1 MSRVVVPSLLAILI
15 TVTSACAQKP
25 AAPPPPALPADSVR
39 LLREELLPPAATQ
52 GDLALL
58 DQAFRAL
65 HPGLFRYNSPEG
77 WATRVDSLRQWFA
90 EPRTRGEAYLALAHL
105 TASVRCSHTYLSFW
119 NQPGPVHRWLT
130 DGEDKLPFEY
140 ALTPTDRW
148 VATRSASEVLPGDT
162 ILAVNGVSTE
172 RIIAQLLPYVRGDG
186 EDDGKR
192 RALLDFRHQKK
203 HEAIDVFLPLILPPR
218 DGRYAVTLRRE
229 GRDSTLLVAS
239 VTAAE
244 RRAQARPVPP
254 DRPRHEL
261 TREGG
266 IAILRVDG
274 FDYGRD
280 KDEWAPF
287 VTATFRALKR
297 DSVRTLVL
305 DLRENEGGS
314 DEGAELLLR
323 HLIRTPIT
331 LPPLRRYV
339 AYDTVPAAL
348 RPHLRTWDDAF
359 YDRRGKV
366 IPRGDGTFDLKASA
380 EWPATIPVARDAFIG
395 RVIVLTSYVNSSASH
410 IMLRLL
416 ARRPGITLVGDPT
429 GGSLR
434 ASTGG
439 NLFFMTLPGT
449 GMEVDV
455 PLIAYDWGMSNPA
468 GGVQPDIAVPAREA
482 MVTAL
487 AVARAP

>member
-1 MSRVVVPSLLAILI
+1 MSRVVILLQLAFLI
-15 TVTSACAQKP
+15 ATPACTQQP
-25 AAPPPPALPADSVR
+25 AAPPPPPLSASAVQQLRDER
-39 LLREELLPPAATQ
+39 LLPAATQ
-52 GDLALL
+52 GDVALL
-58 DQAFRAL
+58 DQAFRTL
-65 HPGLFRYNSPEG
+65 HPAVYRYNNPDA
-77 WATRVDSLRQWFA
+77 WARRVDSLRQWFA
-90 EPRTRGEAYLALAHL
+90 EPRTRGETYLSFAHL
-105 TASVRCSHTYLSFW
+105 TASLQCSHTYMNFW

-130 DGEDKLPFEY
+130 DGADKLPFEY

-148 VATRSASEVLPGDT
+148 VVTRSASEVLPGDT
-162 ILAVNGVSTE
+162 IVAVNDVPTE
-172 RIIAQLLPYVRGDG
+172 NIIARLLPYVRGDG

-192 RALLDFRHQKK
+192 RALLDFRHRKR
-203 HEAIDVFLPLILPPR
+203 HESIDVFLPLILPPR
-218 DGRYAVTLRRE
+218 DGQYTVTLRRD
-229 GRDSTLLVAS
+229 GRDSTLRVAS
-239 VTAAE
+239 MAAAE
-244 RRAQARPVPP
+244 RRAEARPVPP

-261 TREGG
+261 TREGDV
-266 IAILRVDG
+266 AILRVDG
-274 FDYGRD
+274 FDYGD
-280 KDEWAPF
+280 DEDNWASF
-287 VTATFRALKR
+287 VKTTFQSLQR

-314 DEGAELLLR
+314 DEGALLLLQ

-331 LPPLRRYV
+331 MPPLRRYV

-348 RPHLRTWDDAF
+348 RPHLSTWDKAF
-359 YDRRGKV
+359 YDRRGEV

-380 EWPATIPVARDAFIG
+380 EWPASIPVARNAFAG
-395 RVIVLTSYVNSSASH
+395 RVLVLTSYVNSSASH

-416 ARRPGITLVGDPT
+416 ARRPGVTLVGDPT

-468 GGVQPDIAVPAREA
+468 GGVPPDIAVPAQEA
-482 MVTAL
+482 MATAL
-487 AVARAP
+487 AMARAP

>member
-1 MSRVVVPSLLAILI
+1 MSRVVLPSFLAILI
-15 TVTSACAQKP
+15 AVTSACAQKP
-25 AAPPPPALPADSVR
+25 AAPPPPTLPADSVR
-39 LLREELLPPAATQ
+39 LLRDELLPPAAMQ

-65 HPGLFRYNSPEG
+65 HPGLFRYSSPEG

-90 EPRTRGEAYLALAHL
+90 ESRTRGEAYLAFAHL
-105 TASVRCSHTYLSFW
+105 TASVQCSHTYLSFW

-130 DGEDKLPFEY
+130 DGADKLPFEY

-148 VATRSASEVLPGDT
+148 VVTRSSSDVLPGDT
-162 ILAVNGVSTE
+162 ILAVNGVPTE

-192 RALLDFRHQKK
+192 RALLDFRHRKK

-218 DGRYAVTLRRE
+218 DGRYPVTLRRD

-239 VTAAE
+239 MAAAE
-244 RRAQARPVPP
+244 RRARAQPVPP

-261 TREGG
+261 TREGD

-280 KDEWAPF
+280 EDEWAPF
-287 VTATFRALKR
+287 VTKTFQSLQR

-314 DEGAELLLR
+314 DEGALVLLQ
-323 HLIRTPIT
+323 HLIRTPIAM
-331 LPPLRRYV
+331 PPLRRYV

-366 IPRGDGTFDLKASA
+366 IPRGDGTFDLKANA
-380 EWPATIPVARDAFIG
+380 EWPASIPVARDAFTG
-395 RVIVLTSYVNSSASH
+395 RVIVLTSFVNSSASH

-434 ASTGG
+434 AHTGG

-468 GGVQPDIAVPAREA
+468 GGVQPDIAVPAADA
-482 MVTAL
+482 MPAAL
-487 AVARAP
+487 ALARTR

>member
-1 MSRVVVPSLLAILI
+1 MSRVVLLSLLAILAA
-15 TVTSACAQKP
+15 TPACTQQP
-25 AAPPPPALPADSVR
+25 APPPPPPLSADAVQQ
-39 LLREELLPPAATQ
+39 LRDERLPPAATQ
-52 GDLALL
+52 GDVALL

-65 HPGLFRYNSPEG
+65 HPAVYRYNTPEA
-77 WATRVDSLRQWFA
+77 WARRVDSLRQWFA
-90 EPRTRGEAYLALAHL
+90 EPRTRGETYLAFAHL
-105 TASVRCSHTYLSFW
+105 TASLQCSHTYMSFW
-119 NQPGPVHRWLT
+119 NQPIPVHRWLT
-130 DGEDKLPFEY
+130 DGEDKIPFEY

-148 VATRSASEVLPGDT
+148 VVTRSSSAVLPGDT
-162 ILAVNGVSTE
+162 IVAVNDVPTE
-172 RIIAQLLPYVRGDG
+172 RIIARLLPYLRGDG

-192 RALLDFRHQKK
+192 RALLDFRHRKQY
-203 HEAIDVFLPLILPPR
+203 EAIDVFLPLILPPR
-218 DGRYAVTLRRE
+218 DGQYTVTLRRDGHE
-229 GRDSTLLVAS
+229 QTLQVAS
-239 VTAAE
+239 MAAAD
-244 RRAQARPVPP
+244 RRARALPVPP

-261 TREGG
+261 TREGD

-274 FDYGRD
+274 FDFGRD
-280 KDEWAPF
+280 AGKWAPF
-287 VTATFRALKR
+287 VTQTFEALKR

-314 DEGAELLLR
+314 DEGALLLLQ

-331 LPPLRRYV
+331 MPPLRRYV

-348 RPHLRTWDDAF
+348 RPYLRTWDKAF
-359 YDRRGKV
+359 YDRRGDV
-366 IPRGDGTFDLKASA
+366 VPRGDGTFDLKESA
-380 EWPATIPVARDAFIG
+380 EWPASIPVARNAFTG

-449 GMEVDV
+449 DMEVDV

-482 MVTAL
+482 MATAL
-487 AVARAP
+487 EAARAP

>member
-1 MSRVVVPSLLAILI
+1 MSRVVLLSLLAILAA
-15 TVTSACAQKP
+15 TPACTQQP
-25 AAPPPPALPADSVR
+25 AAPPPPPLSADAVQQ
-39 LLREELLPPAATQ
+39 LRDERLPPSATQ
-52 GDLALL
+52 GDVALL

-65 HPGLFRYNSPEG
+65 HPAVYRYNTPEA
-77 WATRVDSLRQWFA
+77 WARRVDSLRQWFA
-90 EPRTRGEAYLALAHL
+90 EPRSRGETYLAFAHL
-105 TASVRCSHTYLSFW
+105 TASLQCSHTYMSFW

-130 DGEDKLPFEY
+130 DGADKLPFEY
-140 ALTPTDRW
+140 ALTPADGW
-148 VATRSASEVLPGDT
+148 VVTRSSSAVLPGDT
-162 ILAVNGVSTE
+162 IVAVNDVPTE
-172 RIIAQLLPYVRGDG
+172 RIIARLLPYVRGDG

-192 RALLDFRHQKK
+192 RALLDFRHRKK

-218 DGRYAVTLRRE
+218 DGQYTVTLRRD
-229 GRDSTLLVAS
+229 GRDSTLRVAS
-239 VTAAE
+239 MAAAD
-244 RRAQARPVPP
+244 RRAHALPVPP
-254 DRPRHEL
+254 ERPRHEL
-261 TREGG
+261 TREGD

-274 FDYGRD
+274 FDYGDDED
-280 KDEWAPF
+280 KWAPF
-287 VTATFRALKR
+287 VKNTFQSLQR

-314 DEGAELLLR
+314 DEGALLLLQ

-331 LPPLRRYV
+331 MPPLRRYV

-348 RPHLRTWDDAF
+348 RPHLRTWDNAF

-366 IPRGDGTFDLKASA
+366 IPRGDGTFDLKEGAQ
-380 EWPATIPVARDAFIG
+380 WPTSIPVARNAFTG

-439 NLFFMTLPGT
+439 NLFFMSLPGT

-482 MVTAL
+482 MATAL